1 MGDVIDLEAV
11 RKAKAEEALLEA
23 AGQFESLVI
32 VGWDHDDDLLVI
44 WGGDIS
50 DPDIVFLLEM
60 VKLNILQ
67 GDI

>member
-1 MGDVIDLEAV
+1 MADIIDLEAV

-60 VKLNILQ
+60 VKLGILQ

>member
-1 MGDVIDLEAV
+1 MGDIIDLEAV

-44 WGGDIS
+44 WGGEIS

-60 VKLNILQ
+60 VKLGILQ

>member
-60 VKLNILQ
+60 VKLGILQ

>member
-1 MGDVIDLEAV
+1 MGDVIDLAAV

-60 VKLNILQ
+60 VKLGILQ

>member
-1 MGDVIDLEAV
+1 MADIIDLEAV

-44 WGGDIS
+44 WGGEIS

-60 VKLNILQ
+60 VKLGILQ

>member
-1 MGDVIDLEAV
+1 MADIIDLEAV

-32 VGWDHDDDLLVI
+32 VGWDYDDDLLVI
-44 WGGDIS
+44 WGGEIS

-60 VKLNILQ
+60 VKLGILQ

>member
-1 MGDVIDLEAV
+1 MADIIDLEAV

-32 VGWDHDDDLLVI
+32 VGWDHHDDLLVI
-44 WGGDIS
+44 WGGEIS

-60 VKLNILQ
+60 VKLGILQ